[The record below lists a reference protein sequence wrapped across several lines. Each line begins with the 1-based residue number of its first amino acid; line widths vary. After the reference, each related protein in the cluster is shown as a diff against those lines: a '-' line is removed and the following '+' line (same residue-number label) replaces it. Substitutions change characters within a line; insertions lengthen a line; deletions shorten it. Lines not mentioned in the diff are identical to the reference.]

1 MGCLP
6 AFLSLGDGGDSSNN
20 GNNKIMPYFCISINF
35 HYWFVSGVFFMVTV
49 VLEAASF
56 VAVCVLVT
64 NAFGTHIRT
73 SFVTFLLTLSLRIG
87 GSSCCLL
94 DDDVIIV
101 VVVVVAVVV
110 DFVSLFD
117 E

>member
-1 MGCLP
+1 
-6 AFLSLGDGGDSSNN
+6 
-20 GNNKIMPYFCISINF
+20 
-35 HYWFVSGVFFMVTV
+35 
-49 VLEAASF
+49 
-56 VAVCVLVT
+56 VCVLVT

-73 SFVTFLLTLSLRIG
+73 ALVTFLLTLSLRIG